1 MGFWFCTIQ
10 NRYHQSWLSKKG
22 RNDWIMMWQYVHTSS
37 QECPPSLLAQK
48 KAERKLLILDSYHLD
63 VLHISFD
70 LFFFSFSYVIWLPK
84 ITEVFKLVSSAF
96 FFKMKPTILTAC
108 LRRKES
114 DFWDIWTPS
123 FHFSGVCEIIPGCQH
138 SCSQKKNQPKEI

>member
-48 KAERKLLILDSYHLD
+48 KSRKKVADIRFLSSWCLTYI
-63 VLHISFD
+63 IWF
-70 LFFFSFSYVIWLPK
+70 FFFSFSYVIWLPK

-114 DFWDIWTPS
+114 DFWDIWTPT
-123 FHFSGVCEIIPGCQH
+123 FRFSGVCEIIPGCQH